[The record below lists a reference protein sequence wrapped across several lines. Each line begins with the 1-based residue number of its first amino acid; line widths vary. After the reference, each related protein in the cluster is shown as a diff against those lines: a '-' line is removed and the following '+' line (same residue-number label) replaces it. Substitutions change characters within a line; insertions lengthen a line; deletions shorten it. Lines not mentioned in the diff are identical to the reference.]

1 MTIKVSE
8 LAKKLGRTS
17 KEVVSKAKELG
28 IVAKAANSSL
38 SQADAQMI
46 ENDFANSSDSTEKMG
61 KEKNNVVNQVKRT
74 PLGKPITKDEAE
86 SRGGKQKTTYRKAY
100 NEKRKRREGC

>member
-38 SQADAQMI
+38 SQADAQ
-46 ENDFANSSDSTEKMG
+46 SG
-61 KEKNNVVNQVKRT
+61 KS
-74 PLGKPITKDEAE
+74 GKKDAF
-86 SRGGKQKTTYRKAY
+86 G
-100 NEKRKRREGC
+100 